1 MKSDRVAVELN
12 RDIVSPRSLARNPTQ
27 RRRSPGSRPL
37 RRRRTHIES
46 NSRNSPSQPFSTD
59 SLLDFVAHAPR
70 MSETFCWDIVSN
82 IGEAETSIC
91 RIDFTSQQVIALT
104 GITPRQLQWWDERGV
119 VKPEREGHRRLYSMN
134 HLTEVAV
141 ICELRRK
148 GFSLQG
154 VRKVMRFLD
163 REIGK
168 GLAEIVS
175 RSSDYHLLTDGT
187 HLYLETSARQI
198 VDILKNSDQPILAV
212 CLSDAVRQVRAG
224 VISGKANTSVTSPD
238 YRRRAKKAS

>member
-1 MKSDRVAVELN
+1 MQDR
-12 RDIVSPRSLARNPTQ
+12 
-27 RRRSPGSRPL
+27 
-37 RRRRTHIES
+37 
-46 NSRNSPSQPFSTD
+46 
-59 SLLDFVAHAPR
+59 
-70 MSETFCWDIVSN
+70 
-82 IGEAETSIC
+82 
-91 RIDFTSQQVIALT
+91 FTSQEVIALT

-119 VKPEREGHRRLYSMN
+119 VKPEREGHRRLYSMS
-134 HLTEVAV
+134 HLTEIAV

-163 REIGK
+163 REFGK
-168 GLAEIVS
+168 GLAETVS

-198 VDILKNSDQPILAV
+198 VDILKNSSQPILGI

-224 VISGKANTSVTSPD
+224 VISGKTNTSVTSSNPK
-238 YRRRAKKAS
+238 RRARKAS